1 MRARSGLAPFASE
14 GGGGSAAEAG
24 RLGAGRPRGSLV
36 GTRPFTVASQRAAP
50 RSSSSV
56 AERDG
61 GGGGQCAG
69 SRSGRACARGG
80 GAGTVGACTRDLAR
94 GPARPLGGREC
105 AWGAAAVSLLPR
117 PTLLLLLLLLFFPQL
132 SHLPAPSLSSSR
144 SFPAPGAVPCRA
156 AGGAP
161 PSPGAA
167 SSP

>member
-1 MRARSGLAPFASE
+1 MRARSGLAPFASG

-61 GGGGQCAG
+61 GGGGRCAG

-117 PTLLLLLLLLFFPQL
+117 PTLLLLLLFFPQL
-132 SHLPAPSLSSSR
+132 SHLPAPSLPPSR